1 MYSIVYFAKGREVS
15 SSSTSWTRAMDKA
28 GLIAVKSERPFP
40 IVIKD
45 DLGRIIYEI
54 KG

>member
-1 MYSIVYFAKGREVS
+1 MYYVVYFAKGRELS
-15 SSSTSWTRAMDKA
+15 ASSTSWTRAMDKV
-28 GLIAVKSERPFP
+28 GIIATKFERPFP

-45 DLGRIIYEI
+45 DLGRIIHEI